1 MVPPEDA
8 SSSEIPHDIERY
20 RKILNIISEYKMKL
34 VEKFTNSSQDPSS
47 LLELKPILKKAS
59 DTIVDFVIR
68 GDKPLEEDEDLKVCF
83 KALEVLKNEQ
93 PWNSDDRILIRAWCD
108 KIFEDYMFSDTER
121 ILEIYKD

>member
-8 SSSEIPHDIERY
+8 SSSEIPHNIERY
-20 RKILNIISEYKMKL
+20 RKILKIIGDYKMKL
-34 VEKFTNSSQDPSS
+34 VEKFTHDSQDPSS
-47 LLELKPILKKAS
+47 LLKLKPILKKAS
-59 DTIVDFVIR
+59 ESIVDFVIR
-68 GDKPLEEDEDLKVCF
+68 GDEPLEDEDLKICLN
-83 KALEVLKNEQ
+83 ALADVKKEQ